1 MPEPVIKFPWSEPE
15 LAERVR
21 AAGASYWAARSG
33 QSDRQRESGVVSD
46 TGARSE
52 VTGGKH
58 LDGFC
63 DLLCELIRAA
73 GFDDSEIGFQN
84 GVELPG
90 FYRPL
95 KKWDIVVTR
104 DGRLCAALELKS
116 QVGPSFGNNF
126 NNRSEEAIGSS
137 TDFWT
142 AFREGAMGSHQ
153 PWLGYFLLVED
164 ADKSRSPVRL
174 AKAVFE
180 PMKIFHGTSYLQRYA
195 ILCQRLVQERNYNA
209 ASLIIAPRGSD
220 GCHTQPEPALS
231 FHSFAKSL
239 FGHLI
244 GAA

>member
-1 MPEPVIKFPWSEPE
+1 MPERIIKFPWLEAE
-15 LAERVR
+15 LAERVKQ
-21 AAGASYWAARSG
+21 AVTGYWTARSG
-33 QSDRQRESGVVSD
+33 QSDRQREAGEIVD
-46 TGARSE
+46 AGTRSE

-63 DLLCELIRAA
+63 TIICELIRAA
-73 GFDDSEIGFQN
+73 GFKDSEIRFQN

-95 KKWDIVVTR
+95 KKWDIVVVR

-164 ADKSRSPVRL
+164 AVKSRTPVKL

-180 PMKIFHGTSYLQRYA
+180 PMRVFHGTSYLQRYA

-209 ASLIIAPRGSD
+209 AALLIAPRAD
-220 GCHTQPEPALS
+220 GGTYGEPESALS
-231 FHSFAKSL
+231 FYSFAKSL
-239 FGHLI
+239 FGHLV
-244 GAA
+244 GAS